1 MLCVQKRESEDK
13 IMNQDKIKMRE
24 KLSFAMANF
33 GNIPVM
39 TLINGYLLIFYT
51 NICGLSPAACATLF
65 LIARFLDA
73 INDPLVGFMID
84 HLPTRKMGHF
94 RPTLILGTILCSA
107 NFLLLWFGPMLSTS
121 GKLAIAYVSY
131 ILLGVLFPVMD
142 ISLNSLLPVMTEDM
156 KERNSLSSIKGLAYV
171 IGALVI
177 GVAAPL
183 ILGDTSNKQGYI
195 NLVLIM
201 TAVIFFFSIIGTM
214 GVKERVKP
222 QMENSYSVKELFKI
236 LSQKPVYIT
245 FLAVLLYSIGSNIV
259 NAANTY
265 FYTYIF
271 EDLTLASIITLI
283 TCVTVFPA
291 TMVIGNLIGR
301 FGKKKMYAIG
311 LALAGLA
318 PIIRLLD
325 VRSIPLL
332 IVSVLIAGIG
342 AGFAAPL
349 NYGIQADNTDY
360 IEVSMGI
367 RAEGAVASLSSFV
380 SKCAMGI
387 GGAIPGYLLQLAGF
401 DSKAAVQNDDV
412 INVIV
417 LCVLILPAIVNV
429 VAIVIFSKGYPITK
443 EKLNEQTYLLREKRS
458 KAGISE

>member
-1 MLCVQKRESEDK
+1 
-13 IMNQDKIKMRE
+13 MNQDKIKMRE

-51 NICGLSPAACATLF
+51 KICGLSPAACATLF

-73 INDPLVGFMID
+73 INDPLVGFIID

-360 IEVSMGI
+360 IEMSMGI

>member
-1 MLCVQKRESEDK
+1 
-13 IMNQDKIKMRE
+13 MNQDKIKMRE

-94 RPTLILGTILCSA
+94 RPTLILGTILCSV

-283 TCVTVFPA
+283 TCVAVFPA

-401 DSKAAVQNDDV
+401 DSKAAVQNDNV

-443 EKLNEQTYLLREKRS
+443 EKLNEQICLMREKRS
-458 KAGISE
+458 KSGISE

>member
-1 MLCVQKRESEDK
+1 
-13 IMNQDKIKMRE
+13 MNQDKIKMRE

-33 GNIPVM
+33 GNIPIM

-311 LALAGLA
+311 LALAGLT

-458 KAGISE
+458 KAGTSE

>member
-1 MLCVQKRESEDK
+1 
-13 IMNQDKIKMRE
+13 MNQDKIKMRE

-94 RPTLILGTILCSA
+94 RPTLILGTILCSV

-156 KERNSLSSIKGLAYV
+156 KERNSLSTIKGLAYV

-283 TCVTVFPA
+283 TCVAVFPA

-325 VRSIPLL
+325 VRNIPLL

>member
-1 MLCVQKRESEDK
+1 
-13 IMNQDKIKMRE
+13 MNQDKIKMRE

-73 INDPLVGFMID
+73 INDPLVGFIID

-325 VRSIPLL
+325 VRNIPLL

-360 IEVSMGI
+360 IEMSMGI

>member
-1 MLCVQKRESEDK
+1 
-13 IMNQDKIKMRE
+13 MNQDKIKMRE

-33 GNIPVM
+33 GNIPIM

-156 KERNSLSSIKGLAYV
+156 KERNSLSTIKGLAYV

-360 IEVSMGI
+360 IEMSMGI

>member
-1 MLCVQKRESEDK
+1 
-13 IMNQDKIKMRE
+13 MNQDKIKMRE

-33 GNIPVM
+33 GNIPIM

-73 INDPLVGFMID
+73 INDPLVGFIID

-94 RPTLILGTILCSA
+94 RPTLILGTILCSV

-156 KERNSLSSIKGLAYV
+156 KERNSLSTIKGLAYV

-177 GVAAPL
+177 GVADPL

-283 TCVTVFPA
+283 TCVAVFPA

>member
-1 MLCVQKRESEDK
+1 MNLSNSVDK
-13 IMNQDKIKMRE
+13 KKAKNLL
-24 KLSFAMANF
+24 KLFRKT
-33 GNIPVM
+33 IPVM

-73 INDPLVGFMID
+73 INDPLVGFIID

-94 RPTLILGTILCSA
+94 RPTLILGTILCSVK
-107 NFLLLWFGPMLSTS
+107 FLLLWFGPMLSTS

-283 TCVTVFPA
+283 TCVAVFPA

>member
-1 MLCVQKRESEDK
+1 
-13 IMNQDKIKMRE
+13 MNQDKIKMRE

-33 GNIPVM
+33 GNIPIM

-84 HLPTRKMGHF
+84 RLPTRKMGHF
-94 RPTLILGTILCSA
+94 RPTLILGTILCSV

-222 QMENSYSVKELFKI
+222 QMENNYSVKELFKI

-401 DSKAAVQNDDV
+401 DSKAAVQNNDV

-443 EKLNEQTYLLREKRS
+443 EKLNEQIYLLREKRS

>member
-1 MLCVQKRESEDK
+1 
-13 IMNQDKIKMRE
+13 MNQDKIKMRE

-73 INDPLVGFMID
+73 INDPLVGFIID

-94 RPTLILGTILCSA
+94 RPTLILGTILCSV

-156 KERNSLSSIKGLAYV
+156 KERNSLSTIKGLAYV

-283 TCVTVFPA
+283 TCVAVFPA

-443 EKLNEQTYLLREKRS
+443 EKLNEHTYLLREKRS
-458 KAGISE
+458 KAGTSE

>member
-1 MLCVQKRESEDK
+1 
-13 IMNQDKIKMRE
+13 MNQDKIKMRE

-360 IEVSMGI
+360 IEMSMGI

-401 DSKAAVQNDDV
+401 DSKAAVQNDNV

-443 EKLNEQTYLLREKRS
+443 EKLNEQICLMREKRS
-458 KAGISE
+458 KSGISE

>member
-1 MLCVQKRESEDK
+1 
-13 IMNQDKIKMRE
+13 MNQDKIKMRE

-271 EDLTLASIITLI
+271 ENLTLASIITLI

-291 TMVIGNLIGR
+291 TMVIGNLLGR

>member
-1 MLCVQKRESEDK
+1 
-13 IMNQDKIKMRE
+13 MNQDKIKMRE

-73 INDPLVGFMID
+73 INDPLVGFIID

-94 RPTLILGTILCSA
+94 RPTLILGTILCSV

-156 KERNSLSSIKGLAYV
+156 KERNSLSTIKGLAYV

-311 LALAGLA
+311 LALAGLT

>member
-1 MLCVQKRESEDK
+1 
-13 IMNQDKIKMRE
+13 MNQDKIKIRE

-360 IEVSMGI
+360 IEMSMGI

>member
-1 MLCVQKRESEDK
+1 
-13 IMNQDKIKMRE
+13 MNQDKIKMRE

-94 RPTLILGTILCSA
+94 RPTLILGTILFSA

-156 KERNSLSSIKGLAYV
+156 KERNSLSTIKGLAYV

-401 DSKAAVQNDDV
+401 DSKAAVQNDNV

-443 EKLNEQTYLLREKRS
+443 EKLNEQICLMREKRS
-458 KAGISE
+458 KSGISE

>member
-1 MLCVQKRESEDK
+1 
-13 IMNQDKIKMRE
+13 MRE

-401 DSKAAVQNDDV
+401 DSKAAVQNDNV

-443 EKLNEQTYLLREKRS
+443 EKLNEQICLMREKRS
-458 KAGISE
+458 KSGISE

>member
-1 MLCVQKRESEDK
+1 
-13 IMNQDKIKMRE
+13 MNQDKIKMRE

-33 GNIPVM
+33 GNIPIM

-94 RPTLILGTILCSA
+94 RPTLILGTILCSV

-156 KERNSLSSIKGLAYV
+156 KERNSLSTIKGLAYV

-283 TCVTVFPA
+283 TCVAVFPA

-325 VRSIPLL
+325 VRNIPLL

-458 KAGISE
+458 KAGTSE

>member
-1 MLCVQKRESEDK
+1 
-13 IMNQDKIKMRE
+13 MNQDKIKMRE

-311 LALAGLA
+311 LALAGLT

-412 INVIV
+412 INMIV

-443 EKLNEQTYLLREKRS
+443 EKLNEQICLMREKLS
-458 KAGISE
+458 NAGISE

>member
-1 MLCVQKRESEDK
+1 
-13 IMNQDKIKMRE
+13 
-24 KLSFAMANF
+24 MANF

-73 INDPLVGFMID
+73 INDPLVGFIID

-360 IEVSMGI
+360 IEMSMGI

>member
-1 MLCVQKRESEDK
+1 
-13 IMNQDKIKMRE
+13 MNQDKIKMRE

-94 RPTLILGTILCSA
+94 RPTLILGTILCSV

-311 LALAGLA
+311 LALAGLT

-412 INVIV
+412 INMIV

>member
-1 MLCVQKRESEDK
+1 
-13 IMNQDKIKMRE
+13 MNQDKIKMRE

-33 GNIPVM
+33 GNIPIM

-73 INDPLVGFMID
+73 INDPLVGFIID

-94 RPTLILGTILCSA
+94 RPTLILGTILCSV

-156 KERNSLSSIKGLAYV
+156 KERNSLSTIKGLAYV

-360 IEVSMGI
+360 TEVSMGI

>member
-1 MLCVQKRESEDK
+1 
-13 IMNQDKIKMRE
+13 MNQDKIKMRE

-33 GNIPVM
+33 GNIPIM

-73 INDPLVGFMID
+73 INDPLVGFIID

-94 RPTLILGTILCSA
+94 RPTLILGTILCSV

-156 KERNSLSSIKGLAYV
+156 KERNSLSTIKGLAYV

-283 TCVTVFPA
+283 TCVAVFPA

-360 IEVSMGI
+360 IEMSMGI

>member
-1 MLCVQKRESEDK
+1 
-13 IMNQDKIKMRE
+13 MNQDKIKMRE

-33 GNIPVM
+33 GNIPIM

-73 INDPLVGFMID
+73 INDPLVGFIID

-94 RPTLILGTILCSA
+94 RPTLILGTILCSV

-156 KERNSLSSIKGLAYV
+156 KERNSLSTIKGLAYV

-195 NLVLIM
+195 NLVQIM

-283 TCVTVFPA
+283 TCVAVFPA

>member
-1 MLCVQKRESEDK
+1 
-13 IMNQDKIKMRE
+13 MNQDKIKMRE

-33 GNIPVM
+33 GNIPIM

-73 INDPLVGFMID
+73 INDPLVGFIID

-94 RPTLILGTILCSA
+94 RPTLILGTILCSV

-156 KERNSLSSIKGLAYV
+156 KERNSLSTIKGLAYV

-283 TCVTVFPA
+283 TCVAVFPA

-417 LCVLILPAIVNV
+417 LCVLILPSIVNV

-458 KAGISE
+458 KAGTSE

>member
-1 MLCVQKRESEDK
+1 
-13 IMNQDKIKMRE
+13 MNQDKIKMRE

-33 GNIPVM
+33 GNIPIM

-73 INDPLVGFMID
+73 INDPLVGFIID

-94 RPTLILGTILCSA
+94 RPTLILGTILCSV

-156 KERNSLSSIKGLAYV
+156 KERNSLSTIKGLAYV

-283 TCVTVFPA
+283 TCVAVFPA

-325 VRSIPLL
+325 VRNIPLL

>member
-1 MLCVQKRESEDK
+1 
-13 IMNQDKIKMRE
+13 MNQDKIKMRE

-33 GNIPVM
+33 GNIPIM

-73 INDPLVGFMID
+73 INDPLVGFIID

-156 KERNSLSSIKGLAYV
+156 KERNSLSTIKGLAYV

-387 GGAIPGYLLQLAGF
+387 GGAIPGYLLQFAGF

>member
-1 MLCVQKRESEDK
+1 
-13 IMNQDKIKMRE
+13 MNQDKIKMRE

-33 GNIPVM
+33 GNIPIM

-65 LIARFLDA
+65 QIARFLDA
-73 INDPLVGFMID
+73 INDPLVGFIID

-94 RPTLILGTILCSA
+94 RPTLILGTILCSV

-156 KERNSLSSIKGLAYV
+156 KERNSLSTIKGLAYV

-283 TCVTVFPA
+283 TCVAVFPA

>member
-1 MLCVQKRESEDK
+1 
-13 IMNQDKIKMRE
+13 MNQDKIKMRE

-33 GNIPVM
+33 GNIPIM

-73 INDPLVGFMID
+73 INDPLVGFIID

-94 RPTLILGTILCSA
+94 RPTLILGTILCSV

-283 TCVTVFPA
+283 TCVAVFPA

-401 DSKAAVQNDDV
+401 DSKAAVQNDNV

-443 EKLNEQTYLLREKRS
+443 EKLNEQICLMREKRS
-458 KAGISE
+458 KSGISE

>member
-1 MLCVQKRESEDK
+1 
-13 IMNQDKIKMRE
+13 MNQDKIKMRE

-33 GNIPVM
+33 GNIPIM

-73 INDPLVGFMID
+73 INDPLVGFIID

-142 ISLNSLLPVMTEDM
+142 IPLNSLLPVMTEDM

-360 IEVSMGI
+360 IEMSMGI

>member
-1 MLCVQKRESEDK
+1 
-13 IMNQDKIKMRE
+13 MNQDKIKMRE

-33 GNIPVM
+33 GNIPIM

-51 NICGLSPAACATLF
+51 NICGLSPATCATLF

-142 ISLNSLLPVMTEDM
+142 ISLNSLLPVMTEDT

-401 DSKAAVQNDDV
+401 DSKAAVQNADV

>member
-1 MLCVQKRESEDK
+1 
-13 IMNQDKIKMRE
+13 MNQDKIKMRE

-73 INDPLVGFMID
+73 INDPLVGFIID

-458 KAGISE
+458 KAGTSE

>member
-1 MLCVQKRESEDK
+1 
-13 IMNQDKIKMRE
+13 MNQDKIKMRE

-33 GNIPVM
+33 GNIPIM

-311 LALAGLA
+311 LALAGLT

-412 INVIV
+412 INMIV

>member
-1 MLCVQKRESEDK
+1 
-13 IMNQDKIKMRE
+13 MNQDKIKMRE

-33 GNIPVM
+33 GNIPIM

-73 INDPLVGFMID
+73 INDPLVGFIID

-94 RPTLILGTILCSA
+94 RPTLILGTILCSV

-156 KERNSLSSIKGLAYV
+156 KERNSLSTIKGLAYV

-283 TCVTVFPA
+283 TCVAVFPA

-325 VRSIPLL
+325 VRNIPLL
-332 IVSVLIAGIG
+332 MVSVLIAGIG

>member
-1 MLCVQKRESEDK
+1 
-13 IMNQDKIKMRE
+13 MNQDKIKMRE

-33 GNIPVM
+33 GNIPIM

-94 RPTLILGTILCSA
+94 RPTLILGTILCSV

-156 KERNSLSSIKGLAYV
+156 KERNSLSTIKGLAYV

-283 TCVTVFPA
+283 TCVAVFPA

-401 DSKAAVQNDDV
+401 DSKAAVQNDNV

-443 EKLNEQTYLLREKRS
+443 EKLNEQICLMREKRS
-458 KAGISE
+458 KSGISE

>member
-1 MLCVQKRESEDK
+1 
-13 IMNQDKIKMRE
+13 
-24 KLSFAMANF
+24 
-33 GNIPVM
+33 M

-73 INDPLVGFMID
+73 INDPLVGFIID

-94 RPTLILGTILCSA
+94 RPTLILGTILCSV

-156 KERNSLSSIKGLAYV
+156 KERNSLSTIKGLAYV

-311 LALAGLA
+311 LALAGLT

>member
-1 MLCVQKRESEDK
+1 
-13 IMNQDKIKMRE
+13 MNQDKIKMRE

-311 LALAGLA
+311 LALAGLT

-443 EKLNEQTYLLREKRS
+443 
-458 KAGISE
+458 

>member
-1 MLCVQKRESEDK
+1 
-13 IMNQDKIKMRE
+13 MNQDKIKMRE

-107 NFLLLWFGPMLSTS
+107 NFLLLWFGPMLSTL

-401 DSKAAVQNDDV
+401 DSKAAVQNDNV

-443 EKLNEQTYLLREKRS
+443 EKLNEQICLMREKRS
-458 KAGISE
+458 KSGISE